1 MDDNK
6 KMTNRDSA
14 KVVGGVILVIVGGA
28 LLLRNMGY
36 FLPYWLFTWPMIL
49 ILVGVYSGVRHNFQN
64 NSWIILI
71 AIGSFF
77 LIDDFLP
84 NIRLQPAFW
93 PLVIIGLG
101 LLFIF
106 RPSKKNFFCKNKEKS
121 DFNQP
126 LLTGNADESSPVSGD
141 NNDVLKIESVFSGV
155 NRNVLSK
162 NFLGGKISC
171 VFGGAEIDCSQADIK
186 TVIVL
191 KVDVVFGG
199 VKLIVPANWSVQ
211 NEIEGVFHSVEDK
224 RRYNA
229 NVFIDPAKVLI
240 LRGSTIFGG
249 VEIKSY

>member
-6 KMTNRDSA
+6 KIKNRDGA
-14 KVVGGVILVIVGGA
+14 RVIGGVILVIVGGA

-49 ILVGVYSGVRHNFQN
+49 ILVGLYSGVKHNFQN
-64 NSWIILI
+64 NSWIILL

-77 LIDDFLP
+77 LVDEFLP
-84 NIRLQPAFW
+84 NIKLQPAFW

-101 LLFIF
+101 LLFII
-106 RPSKKNFFCKNKEKS
+106 RPSKKNFFFK
-121 DFNQP
+121 DTNQP
-126 LLTGNADESSPVSGD
+126 PGNQSLLTNDKNESTFVSGD
-141 NNDVLKIESVFSGV
+141 SSDVLKIDSVFSGV
-155 NRNVLSK
+155 NRSILSK
-162 NFLGGKISC
+162 NFQGGKISC

-186 TVIVL
+186 GTIAL
-191 KVDVVFGG
+191 KVDVIFGG

-240 LRGSTIFGG
+240 LKGSTIFGG

>member
-6 KMTNRDSA
+6 KIKNRDGA
-14 KVVGGVILVIVGGA
+14 RVIGGVILVIVGGA

-49 ILVGVYSGVRHNFQN
+49 ILVGLYSGVKHNFQN
-64 NSWIILI
+64 NSWIILL

-77 LIDDFLP
+77 
-84 NIRLQPAFW
+84 
-93 PLVIIGLG
+93 LVIIGLG
-101 LLFIF
+101 LLFII
-106 RPSKKNFFCKNKEKS
+106 RPSKKNFFFK
-121 DFNQP
+121 DTNQP
-126 LLTGNADESSPVSGD
+126 PGNQSLLTNDKNESTFVSGD
-141 NNDVLKIESVFSGV
+141 SSDVLKIDSVFSGV
-155 NRNVLSK
+155 NRSILSK
-162 NFLGGKISC
+162 NFQGGKISC

-186 TVIVL
+186 GTIAL
-191 KVDVVFGG
+191 KVDVIFGG

-240 LRGSTIFGG
+240 LKGSTIFGG

>member
-6 KMTNRDSA
+6 NLKNRDGA
-14 KVVGGVILVIVGGA
+14 RVIGGVILVIVGGA

-49 ILVGVYSGVRHNFQN
+49 ILAGVYSGVKHNFQN
-64 NSWIILI
+64 NTWIILL

-77 LIDDFLP
+77 LVDEFLP

-101 LLFIF
+101 VLFII
-106 RPSKKNFFCKNKEKS
+106 RPSKKNFLFKNKEQPPG
-121 DFNQP
+121 NQN
-126 LLTGNADESSPVSGD
+126 LLTNDINKSSFVTGD
-141 NNDVLKIESVFSGV
+141 SNDVLKIDSVFSGV

-162 NFLGGKISC
+162 NFQGGKISC
-171 VFGGAEIDCSQADIK
+171 VFGGAEIDCSQADFK
-186 TVIVL
+186 GNIVL

-229 NVFIDPAKVLI
+229 NVFVDPEKVLI
-240 LRGSTIFGG
+240 LKGSTIFGG